1 MIPKFRVWDKSRNKT
16 GELIEISEPIY
27 LDKDTMKEF
36 DDEWLVHDLDYR
48 KKITIRFDNYVQ
60 TKIFDKY
67 KIKFLQYLGLKDVN
81 GKELYDGDIIQFES
95 HDEKFNVV
103 VSVVSE
109 GLEVVGADLP
119 VEDTENYEMNY
130 TINDILD
137 LGYFEIIGNEYENPD
152 LLTEK

>member
-103 VSVVSE
+103 VSVVAE

>member
-1 MIPKFRVWDKSRNKT
+1 MIPKFRVWDKNRNKT

-48 KKITIRFDNYVQ
+48 KKITIKFDDYVQ

-95 HDEKFNVV
+95 HGEKFNVV
-103 VSVVSE
+103 VSVVAE

-137 LGYFEIIGNEYENPD
+137 IGHFEIIGNEYENPD
-152 LLTEK
+152 LLTGK

>member
-1 MIPKFRVWDKSRNKT
+1 MIPKFRVWDKSRKKI
-16 GELIEISEPIY
+16 GELVNLYEPVWMDSNTGTEYDWGESE
-27 LDKDTMKEF
+27 F
-36 DDEWLVHDLDYR
+36 VDYR
-48 KKITIRFDNYVQ
+48 KRIAIQFDDYGQ
-60 TKIFDKY
+60 TKLFDKY

-81 GKELYDGDIIQFES
+81 GKELYDGDIIQFENYG
-95 HDEKFNVV
+95 EKFNVV
-103 VSVVSE
+103 VSVVAE

-137 LGYFEIIGNEYENPD
+137 LGSFEIIGNEYENPD

>member
-1 MIPKFRVWDKSRNKT
+1 MIPKYRVWDKNRNKT

-48 KKITIRFDNYVQ
+48 KKITIRFDDYVQ

-67 KIKFLQYLGLKDVN
+67 KIKFLQYLGLKDIN
-81 GKELYDGDIIQFES
+81 GKELYDGDIIQVEDY
-95 HDEKFNVV
+95 DETFNVV
-103 VSVVSE
+103 VSIIAE

-119 VEDTENYEMNY
+119 VEDAENYEMNY

-137 LGYFEIIGNEYENPD
+137 LGHFEIIGNEYENPD

>member
-1 MIPKFRVWDKSRNKT
+1 MIPKYRVWDKSRKKI
-16 GELIEISEPIY
+16 GELVNLYEPVWMDSNTGTEYDWGESE
-27 LDKDTMKEF
+27 F
-36 DDEWLVHDLDYR
+36 VDYR
-48 KKITIRFDNYVQ
+48 KMIAIQFDDYGQ
-60 TKIFDKY
+60 TKLFDKY

-95 HDEKFNVV
+95 HGEKFNVV
-103 VSVVSE
+103 VSVVAE

-137 LGYFEIIGNEYENPD
+137 LGYFEIIGNEYENPE